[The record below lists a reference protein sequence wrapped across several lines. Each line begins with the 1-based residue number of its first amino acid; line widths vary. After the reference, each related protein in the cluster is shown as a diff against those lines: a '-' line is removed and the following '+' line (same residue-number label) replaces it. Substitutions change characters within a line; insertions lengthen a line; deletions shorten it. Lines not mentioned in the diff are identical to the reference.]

1 MDTYDYMMNNI
12 NGYKDNV
19 LIAEIKTDDTVR
31 YAVDIDLLN
40 LEMKILIIK
49 REIEEEY
56 GQSEFKVKI
65 EGENQW

>member
-12 NGYKDNV
+12 NGYKDV
-19 LIAEIKTDDTVR
+19 VFIADIETKDTIR
-31 YAVDIDLLN
+31 YAVDSDVLN

-56 GQSEFKVKI
+56 GPSEFKVTI
-65 EGENQW
+65 QGEN